1 MWSSLL
7 NIHLKVY
14 LQNRCMYVYMTVDER
29 LKQFLEDGRD
39 WERKATSIP
48 GVFLLKLPAFRGKR
62 ASLAIEINPVSS
74 LGSATKKR
82 GVVIRSSPELEEISR
97 LLSNSKLAELA
108 KNIDEVN
115 PEKILTK
122 SGGSEDIFEI

>member
-1 MWSSLL
+1 M

-14 LQNRCMYVYMTVDER
+14 LQNRCVYVYMTVDER
-29 LKQFLEDGRD
+29 LMQFLKDGKD

-48 GVFLLKLPAFRGKR
+48 GVFLLRLPAFRGKP

-74 LGSATKKR
+74 SGSATKKR

-115 PEKILTK
+115 PEKTLTK
-122 SGGSEDIFEI
+122 SGGPEDIFEI